1 MANIK
6 EFFPVL
12 KNSIAIVYSYCG
24 QGSLRNYRRYTQ
36 FNGAMVKEVQN
47 LLSVVLRRWV
57 GQYRFLDYD
66 QILIRQGKAVVK
78 FPPYPTK

>member
-1 MANIK
+1 
-6 EFFPVL
+6 
-12 KNSIAIVYSYCG
+12 
-24 QGSLRNYRRYTQ
+24 
-36 FNGAMVKEVQN
+36 MVKEVQN